1 MEHLVGQTLGRYTIT
16 SMLGQGGMGAV
27 FKGTDVTLKRDVAIK
42 VMNPQF
48 ARQGNFQERFLQE
61 ARTVARLNHP
71 NIVQIYDFG
80 QDQSQLYIVME
91 FIPGVNLNK
100 RIKELT
106 ERAQRLSIHE
116 SVQLVRTVAL
126 ALEYAHR
133 QGVLHRDL
141 KPENVMLKPET
152 SGEFPYRAVITDM
165 GLAKLAGGDVE
176 TQVGTTMGTPA
187 YMAPEQTLGL
197 QAEAASDVYALG
209 IILFEL
215 TTGQLPFQ
223 IRTLTEAVKYHTQQP
238 PPSPR
243 SIKADIPPA
252 LEQVILKALE
262 KAPANRFRSAQAMA
276 QALED
281 VLPKSTQVGTAA
293 AVEPGRSTT
302 YEEAP
307 SDARGQ
313 SILREFGAAASGYQD
328 QIQVITGTG
337 KKFNVQ
343 IKPGGVLTIGREKGN
358 DVVLED
364 AKASRQHVRIEF
376 DGRTY
381 RIIDLNSSNGTFL
394 DDAKLLPGVPENW
407 PEDKAIRIGT
417 SYLRLARAH
426 EPAQTAVVA
435 GGAARPAAAQPAA
448 PQSRLGVLLDRDQI
462 SVEPGKMVTL
472 AVTLLNQGPLVD
484 HFSISV
490 LGISETWMP
499 GPTPVLQLMPGAQ
512 QVVNLTISPP
522 RSPKSRAGTYPL
534 TIRIVSRDTPDKAAE
549 AKITLTVLPF
559 SQFTSGLFPQKVRAG
574 KAARVKVQNLGNSPE
589 NFTFLWQD
597 RAVELDF
604 KPPQAQLQ
612 IAEGQEASAEFRA
625 TARQRAL
632 LGGQKSHAFSADVSS
647 KSGETQTHNGEVV
660 SRALIPMW
668 IIPLLLL
675 LCLCLMVAA
684 GLLYKQE
691 YVDKPATAQAAAATV
706 TAAAATALSE
716 TDVDGDGLTNTQE
729 AAAGTDP
736 NNPDTDGDGLL
747 DGEEINVHGT
757 DPKNKDTDGD
767 TLLDGVEVNQLG
779 TSPTSKDSDG
789 DGITDNVDSNPS
801 SLPTATPTATITPKP
816 TQPPWQA
823 CPDVYPSRLHI
834 GDRATVSTDPPLSNR
849 LRKDPGLKDDSTVIG
864 YIEPGQE
871 VEILSGPQCID
882 NMVWWKVKVKASG
895 KTGWTSEGEEGT
907 YWLVPKP

>member
-1 MEHLVGQTLGRYTIT
+1 MEHLIGQTLGRYTIT
-16 SMLGQGGMGAV
+16 SLLGQGGMGAV
-27 FKGTDVTLKRDVAIK
+27 FKGIDVTLKRDVAIK
-42 VMNPQF
+42 VMSPQF
-48 ARQGNFQERFLQE
+48 ARQTNFQERFLQE

-91 FIPGVNLNK
+91 FIPGINLSK
-100 RIKELT
+100 RLKELG
-106 ERAQRLSIHE
+106 ERSQRLPVNETVQMIHSI
-116 SVQLVRTVAL
+116 AL
-126 ALEYAHR
+126 ALDYAHR

-141 KPENVMLKPET
+141 KPDNIMLRPET
-152 SGEFPYRAVITDM
+152 SGEFPFRPVITDM

-187 YMAPEQTLGL
+187 YMSPEQSLGL
-197 QAEAASDVYALG
+197 PATAASDVYSLG
-209 IILFEL
+209 VILFEL
-215 TTGQLPFQ
+215 ATGQIPFP

-243 SIKADIPPA
+243 SIRADIPSA
-252 LEQVILKALE
+252 LEQVILKAME
-262 KAPANRFRSAQAMA
+262 KAPENRFASAQAMA

-281 VLPKSTQVGTAA
+281 VLPKSTQIGTAA
-293 AVEPGRSTT
+293 AVEPGRATT
-302 YEEAP
+302 YEEP
-307 SDARGQ
+307 SRDARGQ
-313 SILREFGAAASGYQD
+313 SVMQEFGDAAPGYQD
-328 QIQVITGTG
+328 QIQVLTGTG
-337 KKFNVQ
+337 KKFNVS
-343 IKPGGVLTIGREKGN
+343 IKAGGVLTIGREKGN

-364 AKASRQHVRIEF
+364 AKASRHHARIEF

-394 DDAKLLPGVPENW
+394 EDAKLLPGVPELW

-417 SYLRLARAH
+417 CYLRLARAH
-426 EPAQTAVVA
+426 EPAQTAVVP
-435 GGAARPAAAQPAA
+435 GAARLKPAEPAA
-448 PQSRLGVLLDRDQI
+448 PQSRIGVLLDRDQI
-462 SVEPGKMVTL
+462 TVEPGKMVTL
-472 AVTLLNQGPLVD
+472 AVTLLNQGSLVD
-484 HFSISV
+484 HFSVSV
-490 LGISETWMP
+490 LGISDTWIP
-499 GPTPVLQLMPGAQ
+499 GPVPVLQLMPGAQ

-522 RSPKSRAGTYPL
+522 RTPKSRAGTYPL
-534 TIRIVSRDTPDKAAE
+534 TIRIVSRDTPDRAAE
-549 AKITLTVLPF
+549 TKVTLTVLPF

-574 KAARVKVQNLGNSPE
+574 KAARIKVQNLGNSPE
-589 NFTFLWQD
+589 MFNFLWQD

-612 IAEGQEASAEFRA
+612 IAEGQEASVEFRA

-632 LGGQKSHAFSADVSS
+632 IGGSKSHAFSADVTS
-647 KSGETQTHNGEVV
+647 KSGEVQTHSGEVV
-660 SRALIPMW
+660 SRALIPTW
-668 IIPLLLL
+668 VIPLLLL
-675 LCLCLMVAA
+675 LCLCLAA
-684 GLLYKQE
+684 AAALYYKQE

-716 TDVDGDGLTNTQE
+716 TDVDGDGLTNAQE

-757 DPKNKDTDGD
+757 NPKNKDTDGD

-779 TSPTSKDSDG
+779 TSPTSKDTDG
-789 DGITDNVDSNPS
+789 DGINDNADSNPV

-823 CPDVYPSRLHI
+823 CPDAYPSRLHI
-834 GDRATVSTDPPLSNR
+834 GDKATVSTDPPLSNR
-849 LRKDPGLKDDSTVIG
+849 LRKDPGLADDSTVIG

-871 VEILSGPQCID
+871 VEILSGPQCVD